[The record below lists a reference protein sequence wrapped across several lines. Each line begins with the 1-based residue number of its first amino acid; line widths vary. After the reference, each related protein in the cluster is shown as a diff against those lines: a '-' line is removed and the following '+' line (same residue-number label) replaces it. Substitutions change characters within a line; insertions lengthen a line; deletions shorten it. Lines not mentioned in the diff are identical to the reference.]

1 MPRLDVDLTLTA
13 LGIGLM
19 AFGLYV
25 HFGKWKDWY
34 WKTRGGVYG
43 YVPLGL
49 MLVVESNYKRLI
61 PDAPRY
67 VSLTVLALLALLAI
81 YLTIKQPDWVKPN
94 WVRWL
99 ESQPKRVRQAM
110 QEDALLDK
118 NWTQHTTSQEA
129 VELWAK
135 ELKKGIKT
143 KS

>member
-1 MPRLDVDLTLTA
+1 MPRLDIDLTLTA

-19 AFGLYV
+19 AFGFYV

-34 WKTRGGVYG
+34 WKTRGGIYG

-49 MLVVESNYKRLI
+49 MLVVESNYMRVI
-61 PDAPRY
+61 PNAPRY
-67 VSLTVLALLALLAI
+67 VSLAVLLLLAAVVI
-81 YLTIKQPDWVKPN
+81 YLTIKQPEWVKPN

-118 NWTQHTTSQEA
+118 NWAQHTTSQEA